1 VTDLCSHYGV
11 AHFAQVLEMFL
22 RIQSRMNGTGLR
34 TRLMIFS
41 QVKSS
46 KNKELY
52 VDYYR
57 QNQR

>member
-1 VTDLCSHYGV
+1 MTDLCSQNGV

-34 TRLMIFS
+34 TRLMLFS

-46 KNKELY
+46 KNKERS
-52 VDYYR
+52 VDYFR